1 MMTPLEL
8 NRIGY
13 EALTNALGFDGM
25 IRFLRQFETG
35 SGDYTQER
43 QQTLADFTA
52 EDLFSQI
59 EQRRSQES
67 DATNA

>member
-1 MMTPLEL
+1 MLTPLEI

-13 EALTNALGFDGM
+13 EALANALGFDGM

-43 QQTLADFTA
+43 HQWLDPFTI
-52 EDLFSQI
+52 EDIFNQI

-67 DATNA
+67 DASSP

>member
-13 EALTNALGFDGM
+13 EALANALGFDGM

-35 SGDYTQER
+35 SGDYTRARHEY
-43 QQTLADFTA
+43 LADFTV
-52 EDLFSQI
+52 EDIFSQI
-59 EQRRSQES
+59 EQRRNPDSS
-67 DATNA
+67 T